1 MVQRR
6 RREWYCN
13 YSVYVSKGQ
22 PIYTA
27 TMCFLAVFRF
37 GLMLSGYFITF
48 FLFFRT
54 LFVKSVLFVVLNCF
68 EQRRLWTTVI
78 SSYTANCNQRIQRV
92 SVVCVCVCTRKS
104 TSFCQC
110 RLLTTSSTKLIIIFR
125 ENVDSLVAG
134 ALTTLHNSAHTFLH
148 RYFHRFCLFIS
159 YYYVYRMLFTL
170 LFMFVWD
177 GATLQPFQRGS
188 MYIFFLCVC
197 V

>member
-1 MVQRR
+1 MDDRNKFLHSQLQPENSTSQR
-6 RREWYCN
+6 
-13 YSVYVSKGQ
+13 
-22 PIYTA
+22 
-27 TMCFLAVFRF
+27 
-37 GLMLSGYFITF
+37 
-48 FLFFRT
+48 
-54 LFVKSVLFVVLNCF
+54 
-68 EQRRLWTTVI
+68 
-78 SSYTANCNQRIQRV
+78 
-92 SVVCVCVCTRKS
+92 CVCVCTRKS

-188 MYIFFLCVC
+188 MYIFFPVC
-197 V
+197 VFFFSLHPHTM